1 MRTATKVA
9 LITIVFWSSVIGC
22 VYMAF
27 RPQPTPT
34 LTATHRPDGS
44 IESVGNTTYQ
54 HKPGD
59 GLQTN
64 PAPSDGLLV
73 RKGDAFVGGTNAE
86 TAKAI
91 IHSAFLG
98 PAHPAEY
105 AFLLVDQ
112 QHGGHMVIAISP
124 DGTVKFG
131 DGVTPNEA
139 ALQFAEAMKTV
150 MAQRSDCA
158 APLPEQR

>member
-1 MRTATKVA
+1 MRTTTKA
-9 LITIVFWSSVIGC
+9 YMLTILFCLAVIGAI
-22 VYMAF
+22 YMALH
-27 RPQPTPT
+27 PAPTPT

-44 IESVGNTTYQ
+44 IESVGSTT
-54 HKPGD
+54 
-59 GLQTN
+59 T